1 MEKFLEWIRKNK
13 KLFIFFII
21 IIALLPIVSIHF
33 LFKLKTNI
41 YWLQAEWG
49 PGDLLGY
56 FGDLLSFL
64 GTVSLGIIAI
74 YQTEKANSLSN
85 KLVELELDRR
95 TPYFDIVQNQSYKIG
110 FGEDIDHILKK
121 YDRKNDMLL
130 QPCYIQQKRTGIITS
145 IAAMKIK
152 VQNLGNSAIRN
163 IFIRSFHGTLS
174 VDAPDKYIN
183 CVAHYITGNTFIN
196 PGERK
201 NLFIEFQEELDE
213 NFDTLEPQISWA
225 KDNTHMLPSF
235 DFELTIIT
243 VEGNSY
249 KENIS
254 CGTSLSVIQ
263 KNNAI
268 IRNLGTLNI
277 CIERE

>member
-1 MEKFLEWIRKNK
+1 MEKFLKWIRKNK

-56 FGDLLSFL
+56 FGNLLSFL

-110 FGEDIDHILKK
+110 FGEAIDHILKK

-130 QPCYIQQKRTGIITS
+130 QP
-145 IAAMKIK
+145 
-152 VQNLGNSAIRN
+152 
-163 IFIRSFHGTLS
+163 
-174 VDAPDKYIN
+174 
-183 CVAHYITGNTFIN
+183 
-196 PGERK
+196 
-201 NLFIEFQEELDE
+201 
-213 NFDTLEPQISWA
+213 
-225 KDNTHMLPSF
+225 
-235 DFELTIIT
+235 
-243 VEGNSY
+243 
-249 KENIS
+249 
-254 CGTSLSVIQ
+254 
-263 KNNAI
+263 
-268 IRNLGTLNI
+268 
-277 CIERE
+277 